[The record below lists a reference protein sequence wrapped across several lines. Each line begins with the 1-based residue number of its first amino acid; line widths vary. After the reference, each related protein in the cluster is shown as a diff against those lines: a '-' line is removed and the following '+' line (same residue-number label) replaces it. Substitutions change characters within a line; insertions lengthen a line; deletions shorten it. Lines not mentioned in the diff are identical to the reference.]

1 MKADAQDDSSAAT
14 TTPTPSVDPVATPA
28 HTATLKPSEDPIVGV
43 NPDGSPVVPDNINGG
58 GTDDGK
64 GGEGKVGGANAPPAA
79 PGLDLY
85 KLKPWDCTM
94 SEDKLPLTTTLC
106 IKSSFLMP
114 IITEFQSKMSKQV
127 EEGFNKLDFEKFK
140 KYDDTSTEIKVD
152 KFALD

>member
-1 MKADAQDDSSAAT
+1 MKADAGTPAA
-14 TTPTPSVDPVATPA
+14 PVAPQPLVANPPA
-28 HTATLKPSEDPIVGV
+28 IVGV
-43 NPDGSPVVPDNINGG
+43 DPNGAPIVPPGTNGAGTPPQADPSTG
-58 GTDDGK
+58 GTDDG
-64 GGEGKVGGANAPPAA
+64 GIGSNSAPPAA

-85 KLKPWDCTM
+85 KLKPWDCQM

-106 IKSSFLMP
+106 IKSSFLAP

-127 EEGFNKLDFEKFK
+127 EEGFNKLDFDKFK